1 MTFKNIKAYLCI
13 CVPELNSDITNE
25 LVLESHSMN
34 SRDRLYYCTLCKLLG
49 SWSATDSKM
58 THFSVRC
65 SIANKSATSATQEYL
80 KYCLPTC
87 PITPVCIAKR
97 MES

>member
-1 MTFKNIKAYLCI
+1 VEFRKIKAYLRI

-25 LVLESHSMN
+25 LVLESDSMN
-34 SRDRLYYCTLCKLLG
+34 SRDRLHYCTLYKLLG
-49 SWSATDSKM
+49 NQGATDSKM

-65 SIANKSATSATQEYL
+65 SIANESATSVTQQYF

-87 PITPVCIAKR
+87 PITPIGIAK
-97 MES
+97 